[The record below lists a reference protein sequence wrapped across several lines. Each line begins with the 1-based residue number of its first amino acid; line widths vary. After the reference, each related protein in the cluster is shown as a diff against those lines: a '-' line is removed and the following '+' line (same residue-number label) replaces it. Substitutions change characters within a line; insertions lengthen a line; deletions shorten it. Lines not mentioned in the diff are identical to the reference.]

1 MKKYIETQTIW
12 DTESKDDKWPT
23 TAVKIKV
30 KTRSDK
36 VQDLVEEFH
45 KTNLEDA
52 VGNVTVKV
60 VSVSKGAFKV
70 FQSMFPGHDVEER

>member
-1 MKKYIETQTIW
+1 VKKRIETQTIW
-12 DTESKDDKWPT
+12 GTESKEDTRP

-45 KTNLEDA
+45 NTNLEDTT
-52 VGNVTVKV
+52 GNVTVKV

-70 FQSMFPGHDVEER
+70 FQSMFPGHDLEER